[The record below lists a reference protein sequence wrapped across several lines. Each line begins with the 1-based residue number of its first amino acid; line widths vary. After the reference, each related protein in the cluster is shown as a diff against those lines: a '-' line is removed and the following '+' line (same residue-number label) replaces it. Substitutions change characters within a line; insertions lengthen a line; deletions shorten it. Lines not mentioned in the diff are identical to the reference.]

1 MSTGL
6 GLNIIKTLDRAAKDR
21 LYGATNEEDAV
32 SAGNE
37 WTVKAVFGMLAP
49 LEQQIVLRLL
59 VCGEAGVDITLA
71 RNWVTVSGSFA
82 RAVAVLESLRIV
94 EALDGAKK
102 LRIPTA
108 FSTNL
113 GKALAGNTEEP
124 WRLQGVTNDK
134 KPPTLDQL
142 DQWTRWR
149 WTNVLLFLTGEDLDE
164 TAIPPQCAQDFLKGA
179 QLMTPIEGGML
190 EITGQ
195 GVDFLLKPRAEQV
208 WVLVDEYL
216 KNHAPQNDRGDVV
229 ALILSLAYTTV
240 GRSYAIAELS
250 DPQQRALEVL
260 FALGLIFRRKETSS
274 RFYPTSI
281 GAGVAFGSA
290 EKADTGGVS
299 ILVQTNFQ
307 VVAYTDAT
315 QASSQLVLST
325 LGLFCEIKVRLPNVV
340 VGAITRD
347 IVKNCITQ
355 RQIRCGQILKFL
367 ETHAHPLTA
376 KNASPIP
383 PNVRDQIILWA
394 GEDQRVAFRQGWLLE
409 CRTDDGFHAAVKAAK
424 TVHWRSVGRRRL
436 FVDDADR
443 ERCLIAAAE
452 SGGAMDVG

>member
-21 LYGATNEEDAV
+21 LYGATNDEDAV

-94 EALDGAKK
+94 EAVDDAKK

-108 FSTNL
+108 FSSNL

-164 TAIPPQCAQDFLKGA
+164 TAIPPQCA
-179 QLMTPIEGGML
+179 
-190 EITGQ
+190 
-195 GVDFLLKPRAEQV
+195 
-208 WVLVDEYL
+208 
-216 KNHAPQNDRGDVV
+216 
-229 ALILSLAYTTV
+229 
-240 GRSYAIAELS
+240 
-250 DPQQRALEVL
+250 
-260 FALGLIFRRKETSS
+260 
-274 RFYPTSI
+274 
-281 GAGVAFGSA
+281 
-290 EKADTGGVS
+290 
-299 ILVQTNFQ
+299 
-307 VVAYTDAT
+307 
-315 QASSQLVLST
+315 
-325 LGLFCEIKVRLPNVV
+325 
-340 VGAITRD
+340 
-347 IVKNCITQ
+347 
-355 RQIRCGQILKFL
+355 
-367 ETHAHPLTA
+367 
-376 KNASPIP
+376 
-383 PNVRDQIILWA
+383 
-394 GEDQRVAFRQGWLLE
+394 
-409 CRTDDGFHAAVKAAK
+409 RTF
-424 TVHWRSVGRRRL
+424 
-436 FVDDADR
+436 
-443 ERCLIAAAE
+443 
-452 SGGAMDVG
+452 

>member
-1 MSTGL
+1 MRRRSRR
-6 GLNIIKTLDRAAKDR
+6 N
-21 LYGATNEEDAV
+21 
-32 SAGNE
+32 
-37 WTVKAVFGMLAP
+37 AP
-49 LEQQIVLRLL
+49 R
-59 VCGEAGVDITLA
+59 T
-71 RNWVTVSGSFA
+71 
-82 RAVAVLESLRIV
+82 
-94 EALDGAKK
+94 
-102 LRIPTA
+102 
-108 FSTNL
+108 
-113 GKALAGNTEEP
+113 
-124 WRLQGVTNDK
+124 
-134 KPPTLDQL
+134 
-142 DQWTRWR
+142 
-149 WTNVLLFLTGEDLDE
+149 
-164 TAIPPQCAQDFLKGA
+164 FLKGA

-281 GAGVAFGSA
+281 GAGVAFGSE

-307 VVAYTDAT
+307 GGLHGDIAT
-315 QASSQLVLST
+315 QASASLWSLNTWAVL
-325 LGLFCEIKVRLPNVV
+325 
-340 VGAITRD
+340 RD
-347 IVKNCITQ
+347 Q
-355 RQIRCGQILKFL
+355 SAAAERRRRRHHARHRQELHHAAPIRCGQILKFL

-376 KNASPIP
+376 KINRRSRRTSATRSSCGPARTS
-383 PNVRDQIILWA
+383 VA
-394 GEDQRVAFRQGWLLE
+394 AFRQGWLLE

-443 ERCLIAAAE
+443 SGRRRRRGGHVAE
-452 SGGAMDVG
+452 GASLTVHNLWRRRGCRRAGRDASSLG